1 VTHFEN
7 DAEDAARL
15 ADFCRSLLG
24 SQIDKAAE
32 LGCLTVTQRNTVTF
46 DDCHAAAVRT
56 VSSNPPGSFKLSFW
70 RNRLYRVLPALSLSE
85 RRRTMVP
92 RRIAPPRF
100 YKFVIGGLML
110 VALLTV
116 GSIPFFS
123 RDRVKNETIEASAMG
138 TSTQLGQVVG
148 ISVEIYDFSTPED
161 RQVLV
166 EAFEKG
172 QNNGLVNALS
182 KMRAVGHCSITGTLG
197 YDVSFIRM
205 IPTPTGR
212 KIRWI
217 TNRLLRYGEVY
228 ADTQSQSFN
237 LTAGEFDINDT
248 DKSKSTGVLYPA
260 CQLALDKEG
269 QIQFQL
275 NQNPW
280 KLVDII
286 DWKGTAGVN

>member
-1 VTHFEN
+1 M
-7 DAEDAARL
+7 
-15 ADFCRSLLG
+15 
-24 SQIDKAAE
+24 
-32 LGCLTVTQRNTVTF
+32 
-46 DDCHAAAVRT
+46 
-56 VSSNPPGSFKLSFW
+56 
-70 RNRLYRVLPALSLSE
+70 LPK
-85 RRRTMVP
+85 
-92 RRIAPPRF
+92 RITLPKF
-100 YKFVIGGLML
+100 HKFVIGGLVL
-110 VALLTV
+110 LALLTV
-116 GSIPFFS
+116 GSLPFFS
-123 RDRVKNETIEASAMG
+123 RARVKNETIEASAMG

-212 KIRWI
+212 KIRWV
-217 TNRLLRYGEVY
+217 TNRQLRFGEVY
-228 ADTQSQSFN
+228 ADSQSQSFN
-237 LTAGEFDINDT
+237 LTAGELDIDDT
-248 DKSKSTGVLYPA
+248 DKSKNTGVLYPA
-260 CQLALDKEG
+260 CQLAIDKQG
-269 QIQFQL
+269 QLQFQL

>member
-1 VTHFEN
+1 MFLRKFLIQKTH
-7 DAEDAARL
+7 
-15 ADFCRSLLG
+15 
-24 SQIDKAAE
+24 
-32 LGCLTVTQRNTVTF
+32 
-46 DDCHAAAVRT
+46 
-56 VSSNPPGSFKLSFW
+56 
-70 RNRLYRVLPALSLSE
+70 
-85 RRRTMVP
+85 
-92 RRIAPPRF
+92 
-100 YKFVIGGLML
+100 KFVIAIAVVVG
-110 VALLTV
+110 LLTI
-116 GSIPFFS
+116 GSLPFFS

-138 TSTQLGQVVG
+138 TSTQLGEVVG
-148 ISVEIYDFSTPED
+148 VSVEIYDFSTPED

-166 EAFEKG
+166 QAFEKG
-172 QNNGLVNALS
+172 QNNGPVNALS
-182 KMRAVGHCSITGTLG
+182 KMKAVGHCSITGTLG

-217 TNRLLRYGEVY
+217 TNRLLRFGEVY

-260 CQLALDKEG
+260 CQLAMDKEG

-280 KLVDII
+280 KLVDVI

>member
-1 VTHFEN
+1 MSTIRITIPGSY
-7 DAEDAARL
+7 RL
-15 ADFCRSLLG
+15 A
-24 SQIDKAAE
+24 
-32 LGCLTVTQRNTVTF
+32 V
-46 DDCHAAAVRT
+46 
-56 VSSNPPGSFKLSFW
+56 
-70 RNRLYRVLPALSLSE
+70 
-85 RRRTMVP
+85 
-92 RRIAPPRF
+92 
-100 YKFVIGGLML
+100 GGLVL
-110 VALLTV
+110 LALLTV
-116 GSIPFFS
+116 GSLPFFS

-138 TSTQLGQVVG
+138 TSTQLGEVVG
-148 ISVEIYDFSTPED
+148 VSIEIYDFSTPED

-166 EAFEKG
+166 QAFEKG
-172 QNNGLVNALS
+172 QNQGLVNALS
-182 KMRAVGHCSITGTLG
+182 KMKAVGHCSITGTLG

-217 TNRLLRYGEVY
+217 TNRLLRFGEVY

-260 CQLALDKEG
+260 CQLAMDKEG

-275 NQNPW
+275 AQNAW

>member
-1 VTHFEN
+1 M
-7 DAEDAARL
+7 
-15 ADFCRSLLG
+15 
-24 SQIDKAAE
+24 
-32 LGCLTVTQRNTVTF
+32 
-46 DDCHAAAVRT
+46 
-56 VSSNPPGSFKLSFW
+56 
-70 RNRLYRVLPALSLSE
+70 LPK
-85 RRRTMVP
+85 
-92 RRIAPPRF
+92 RITLPKF
-100 YKFVIGGLML
+100 HKFVIGGLVL
-110 VALLTV
+110 LALLTV
-116 GSIPFFS
+116 GSLPFFS
-123 RDRVKNETIEASAMG
+123 RARVKNETIEASAMG

-172 QNNGLVNALS
+172 QNNGLVSALS

-212 KIRWI
+212 KIRWV
-217 TNRLLRYGEVY
+217 TNRQLRFGEVY
-228 ADTQSQSFN
+228 ADSQSQSFN
-237 LTAGEFDINDT
+237 LTGGEFDIDDT
-248 DKSKSTGVLYPA
+248 DKNKSTGVLYPA
-260 CQLALDKEG
+260 CQLAIDKQG
-269 QIQFQL
+269 QLQFQL

>member
-1 VTHFEN
+1 MFP
-7 DAEDAARL
+7 
-15 ADFCRSLLG
+15 
-24 SQIDKAAE
+24 K
-32 LGCLTVTQRNTVTF
+32 
-46 DDCHAAAVRT
+46 
-56 VSSNPPGSFKLSFW
+56 
-70 RNRLYRVLPALSLSE
+70 
-85 RRRTMVP
+85 
-92 RRIAPPRF
+92 RIAIPNSP
-100 YKFVIGGLML
+100 KFVIGGLML
-110 VALLTV
+110 VVLLTV
-116 GSIPFFS
+116 GSLPFFS

-138 TSTQLGQVVG
+138 TSTQLGEVVG
-148 ISVEIYDFSTPED
+148 VSVEIYEFSTPED
-161 RQVLV
+161 RQLLV
-166 EAFEKG
+166 QAFEKG
-172 QNNGLVNALS
+172 QNNGLVNTLS
-182 KMRAVGHCSITGTLG
+182 KMKAVGHCSITGTLG

-217 TNRLLRYGEVY
+217 TNRLLRFGEVY

-260 CQLALDKEG
+260 CQLAMDKEG

-275 NQNPW
+275 AQNPW